1 MAHIPLFPLPLVVF
15 PGGRLHLQILE
26 TRYIDMVKSC
36 LREGD
41 GFGVIMI
48 TEGDQF
54 LRDLEQQ
61 LPTVSRFGTYCTI
74 VDFDLL
80 PNGMLGI
87 IVEGVKKFV
96 IHHEYE
102 QADRL
107 MMGDVKFLPDEA
119 PVKMPRDRGH
129 LTSLLESL
137 MSHKAVQRL
146 GLVCDMNQAGEVSAR
161 LTELLPCPNE
171 FKQRMLEIKDPLV
184 RLRDLDRLVDSMQR
198 N

>member
-1 MAHIPLFPLPLVVF
+1 MAHIPLFPLPLVIF

-54 LRDLEQQ
+54 LRDLELQ
-61 LPTVSRFGTYCTI
+61 LPAVSRFGTYCTI

-107 MMGDVKFLPDEA
+107 MMGDVKFLPDET

-171 FKQRMLEIKDPLV
+171 FKQLMLEIKDPLV

>member
-61 LPTVSRFGTYCTI
+61 LPVVSRFGTYCTI

-107 MMGDVKFLPDEA
+107 MMGDVKFLPDET

>member
-26 TRYIDMVKSC
+26 TRYIDMVKNC

-61 LPTVSRFGTYCTI
+61 LPAVSRFGTYCTI

-102 QADRL
+102 RCCKKGSNFIIPQW
-107 MMGDVKFLPDEA
+107 
-119 PVKMPRDRGH
+119 
-129 LTSLLESL
+129 
-137 MSHKAVQRL
+137 
-146 GLVCDMNQAGEVSAR
+146 
-161 LTELLPCPNE
+161 
-171 FKQRMLEIKDPLV
+171 
-184 RLRDLDRLVDSMQR
+184 
-198 N
+198 

>member
-1 MAHIPLFPLPLVVF
+1 MAHIPLFPLPLVLF

-48 TEGDQF
+48 TEGDPF

-61 LPTVSRFGTYCTI
+61 LPAVSRFGTYYTI

-107 MMGDVKFLPDEA
+107 MMGDVKFLPDET

-161 LTELLPCPNE
+161 LTELLPCSNE

>member
-1 MAHIPLFPLPLVVF
+1 MISSSNCRRSHV
-15 PGGRLHLQILE
+15 LE
-26 TRYIDMVKSC
+26 HTR
-36 LREGD
+36 
-41 GFGVIMI
+41 
-48 TEGDQF
+48 
-54 LRDLEQQ
+54 
-61 LPTVSRFGTYCTI
+61 TI

-107 MMGDVKFLPDEA
+107 MMGDVKFLPDET

-146 GLVCDMNQAGEVSAR
+146 GLVCDMNQAVEVSAR
-161 LTELLPCPNE
+161 LTELLPIQTNSNSAC
-171 FKQRMLEIKDPLV
+171 
-184 RLRDLDRLVDSMQR
+184 LRSKIL
-198 N
+198 